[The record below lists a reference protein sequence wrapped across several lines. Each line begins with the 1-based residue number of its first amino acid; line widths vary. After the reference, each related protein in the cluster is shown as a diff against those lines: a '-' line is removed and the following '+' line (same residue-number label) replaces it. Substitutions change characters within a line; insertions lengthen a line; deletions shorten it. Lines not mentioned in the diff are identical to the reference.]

1 MYLTDGP
8 ISVDTPQFDKH
19 SFIRI
24 RPSPSELEYVRFLHL
39 WGPEATLATIMDE
52 LCHLVDG
59 PEDTGMNKYYSNFN
73 QDRPRNEARRPR
85 GRLTGGDLP

>member
-8 ISVDTPQFDKH
+8 ISVDTPQFDER

-24 RPSPSELEYVRFLHL
+24 SPSPSEYVQFLHL
-39 WGPEATLATIMDE
+39 WGPEAALATIKDE

-59 PEDTGMNKYYSNFN
+59 PEDTSMNKYYSNFN
-73 QDRPRNEARRPR
+73 QDRPWNEARRPR
-85 GRLTGGDLP
+85 GHLTGGDLQ